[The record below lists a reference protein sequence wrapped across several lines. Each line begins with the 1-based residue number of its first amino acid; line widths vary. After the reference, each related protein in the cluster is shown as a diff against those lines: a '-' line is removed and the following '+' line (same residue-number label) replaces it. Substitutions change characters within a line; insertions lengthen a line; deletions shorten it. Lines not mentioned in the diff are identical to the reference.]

1 MARFVL
7 IGRVD
12 EAPENGNKAFE
23 VEGRSILMC
32 RTPLGVFA
40 IANQCTHA
48 ESPLE
53 GGRQRGASIFCPLHG
68 ARFDLRTGATAGQL
82 TQTPVQT
89 YPVEVRDEAV
99 YVDLGAERP

>member
-7 IGRVD
+7 IAQLDDV
-12 EAPENGNKAFE
+12 PLNGNRAFE
-23 VEGRSILMC
+23 TEGRQVLVC
-32 RTPLGVFA
+32 RTPVGVFA

-53 GGRQRGASIFCPLHG
+53 GGRQRGASLFCPLHG

-82 TQTPVQT
+82 TQTPVKT
-89 YPVEVRDEAV
+89 YPVELREDGVH
-99 YVDLGAERP
+99 VDLDG